1 MGWWFPVDK
10 PTPDKQV
17 IAGKIRAALEKRL
30 GTLLGC
36 NGRDL
41 PKMRLGELVHLAFLL
56 WDGEEIGGFNPTV
69 SAIATRGPGHNVG
82 ESGGTEVGRGSGG
95 ELMRELVTFFGKI

>member
-1 MGWWFPVDK
+1 MDK
-10 PTPDKQV
+10 PTPDKQAV
-17 IAGKIRAALEKRL
+17 AGKIRTVLEKRL

-36 NGRDL
+36 NAKEL

-69 SAIATRGPGHNVG
+69 SAVLQL
-82 ESGGTEVGRGSGG
+82 VGREIMWMKVEEEPSA
-95 ELMRELVTFFGKI
+95 EEKVVVN

>member
-1 MGWWFPVDK
+1 MDK

-69 SAIATRGPGHNVG
+69 SAILQL
-82 ESGGTEVGRGSGG
+82 VGRDIMWAKVEEPKS
-95 ELMRELVTFFGKI
+95 EEEMVVN